1 MVNPFVRGRGEGV
14 SSVKSTKILLRIS
27 LEAETGSC
35 PRLHYCF
42 LAAPPPFSLHPP
54 PPRPHPRPSLINN
67 CSHLLFGTQE
77 RLWRLKSVPYKQGM
91 RYSENTQ
98 ESHRVLLSF
107 TNKDSFNSSF
117 LIFMTFLFSCLI
129 VLARISSLM

>member
-1 MVNPFVRGRGEGV
+1 MKNGKSICLGAF
-14 SSVKSTKILLRIS
+14 SSVKSTKILLCIF

-42 LAAPPPFSLHPP
+42 LAAPPPFSLHSL
-54 PPRPHPRPSLINN
+54 PSLINT
-67 CSHLLFGTQE
+67 CSHLSFGTQE
-77 RLWRLKSVPYKQGM
+77 RSWRLKSVPYKQGIG
-91 RYSENTQ
+91 YSENTQ

-107 TNKDSFNSSF
+107 TNKDSFNSF
-117 LIFMTFLFSCLI
+117 LIFMNFLFSCLI